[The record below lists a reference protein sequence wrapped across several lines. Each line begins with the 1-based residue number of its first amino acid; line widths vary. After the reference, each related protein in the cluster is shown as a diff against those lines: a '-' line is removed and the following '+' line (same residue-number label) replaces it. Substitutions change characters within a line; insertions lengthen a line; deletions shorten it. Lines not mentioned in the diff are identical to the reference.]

1 MPKCIFAK
9 CIRLAC
15 LLSFASLLFTLPTI
29 SHFKYP
35 LWHWTLSRYKHFW
48 ANDHKLITYDRLITD
63 HTNGE
68 YLGNFDVEAGTF
80 TAGTPG
86 SLSQYLWTT
95 HILVKTGQ
103 YSVDFSSSV
112 PYNTLNDYIEVLGRE
127 KKTVFS
133 RFSSPLKMFPGLSL
147 VEWGRGSWEQVLVE
161 TRLQHSWMGP
171 WWRLSQNGDFF
182 PLSLINFFLFWPWS

>member
-1 MPKCIFAK
+1 MCKITQYVWNNTLWTKLHRGSFRVQYGTIPLTWKFLHWRRRWRQRLISGMPKCIFAK

-112 PYNTLNDYIEVLGRE
+112 PYNTLNDYIEVLGR
-127 KKTVFS
+127 KKDSF
-133 RFSSPLKMFPGLSL
+133 
-147 VEWGRGSWEQVLVE
+147 
-161 TRLQHSWMGP
+161 
-171 WWRLSQNGDFF
+171 
-182 PLSLINFFLFWPWS
+182 